1 MKKGGKEMLQITK
14 SIKRCEECLLQ
25 PKEKTAIECGIKLIQ
40 QVKNPILI
48 LIENH
53 LRSDE
58 VKKICEVLIEVLI
71 RCGNLS
77 YKDRPLET
85 VQLSAIL
92 NYCCFIQEEFNLSKE
107 VSDYLNGIYNEWYSL
122 GES

>member
-1 MKKGGKEMLQITK
+1 MKISN
-14 SIKRCEECLLQ
+14 SIKMCEECLLQ
-25 PKEKTAIECGIKLIQ
+25 PKGRTSIECGIKLIH
-40 QVKNPILI
+40 QVKNPILK

-53 LRSDE
+53 LRNEE
-58 VKKICEVLIEVLI
+58 VKIACERLIEVLI

-92 NYCCFIQEEFNLSKE
+92 NYCCFVQEEFNLSKE
-107 VSDYLNGIYNEWYSL
+107 VSDYLSGIYNEWYSL